1 MTAHIQEILGNDS
14 KQLEAS
20 LNLDASS
27 ARIEVQCLLQ
37 AVLNVNRAYLLTH
50 PDQLLTAEQHARY
63 LALLQRRLRGEPI
76 AYLLGEREFY
86 GLTFRVSPAT
96 LIPRPETELLVELAL
111 QRIPQQ
117 GEWRVLDMG
126 TGSGAIALSIAHAR
140 PNAEVLAVDASAAA
154 LEVAQFNTRQL
165 GLGNVRLLH
174 SDWYSA
180 LQGERF
186 DMIVSNPPYIAA
198 GDEHLAQGDVRFEPH
213 TALVSGA
220 DGLDD
225 IRRIC
230 ATAKAHLDPKG
241 WLLLEHGYDQAAQV
255 RVILQQ
261 AGFAGVFSARDLSGI
276 ERVSGG
282 CVMAPA

>member
-1 MTAHIQEILGNDS
+1 
-14 KQLEAS
+14 
-20 LNLDASS
+20 
-27 ARIEVQCLLQ
+27 
-37 AVLNVNRAYLLTH
+37 
-50 PDQLLTAEQHARY
+50 
-63 LALLQRRLRGEPI
+63 
-76 AYLLGEREFY
+76 
-86 GLTFRVSPAT
+86 
-96 LIPRPETELLVELAL
+96 
-111 QRIPQQ
+111 
-117 GEWRVLDMG
+117 
-126 TGSGAIALSIAHAR
+126 
-140 PNAEVLAVDASAAA
+140 
-154 LEVAQFNTRQL
+154 
-165 GLGNVRLLH
+165 
-174 SDWYSA
+174 
-180 LQGERF
+180 
-186 DMIVSNPPYIAA
+186 MIVSNPPYIAA